1 MNILLT
7 NDDGYFCEGLKALAR
22 GLSREH
28 NVYIVAPDSE
38 MSCSSH
44 SAHFT
49 TPVSFEFIGEEN
61 GAPVW
66 SLHGTPSDCV
76 LYGIRQI
83 FREIKFD
90 VVISGINTVLNV
102 GSDAIY
108 SGTFGAA
115 QEGTFQG
122 YPSIAVSLDEK
133 LTGDYDY
140 AVEFTVKNLSEL
152 IKYATDNITL
162 NVNIPSPYVK
172 DIKGVKSA
180 RMACRPYNEK
190 IVEELSKDGKSKTY
204 KVHGKPIPQ
213 TDENSDTDA
222 FCIEHGYIAV
232 TPVQLVSVDRE
243 HLSKMQEAGFSV

>member
-7 NDDGYFCEGLKALAR
+7 NDDGYFCDGLKALAK
-22 GLSREH
+22 GLSEKH
-28 NVYIVAPDSE
+28 NVYIVAPDCE

-49 TPVSFEFIGEEN
+49 MPVSFEKQEDIL

-76 LYGIRQI
+76 LYGIRKI
-83 FREIKFD
+83 FSDIRFD

-133 LTGDYDY
+133 HTGNYDY
-140 AVEFTVKNLSEL
+140 AVDFTVKNLYEL
-152 IKYATDNITL
+152 VNFATKNITL

-172 DIKGVKSA
+172 DIKGVKVG
-180 RMACRPYNEK
+180 RMANRPYDEH
-190 IVEELSKDGKSKTY
+190 IIEELDEDGKTKKY

-213 TDENSDTDA
+213 TEDNSDTDA
-222 FCIEHGYIAV
+222 YLIEHGYVAI
-232 TPVQLVSVDRE
+232 TPVQLISADKE
-243 HLSKMQEAGFSV
+243 HIARMQEACFSL